1 MQKKKK
7 TILRDVSGFESDLMN
22 IKEDLGITLT
32 STVNLLLKAAIRL
45 YQNDK
50 AAFMDILKT

>member
-7 TILRDVSGFESDLMN
+7 ILRDVGGFEPDLMD
-22 IKEDLGITLT
+22 IKNDLNITLT